1 VKIDEGL
8 QAMVQPSGAA
18 YDRAALAARLRQ
30 LRTGH
35 WPEAALTQPQLAAA
49 LGVGA
54 SSVSSWESVTAT
66 KIPPLSRLDGY
77 ATFFATRRSL
87 SASALL
93 SPDDLTADEQAE
105 RDRLRRELL
114 DLRGSGQLDPGE
126 TRSLWQFPDDNPVRL
141 ICGELS
147 RENRKDLFTSAK
159 RRNYIQLQAYADLDA
174 MVELYGHVRAENPGA
189 DVQFD
194 LAPRLEHDDLQSH
207 LVMLGGVAMN
217 QGGRI
222 MANLLDLPVTQVAI
236 PEIGNGE
243 VFDVVTDGVI
253 TQHGPEVWGDVA
265 GGDLISDVGLFVR
278 APNPNNQDTTLT
290 IISGVFT
297 RGTYGAVRCLTDP
310 AVREGNYQY
319 LADRFDIAKPF
330 AVLMRVPVI
339 DHATATPDLRVSAN
353 RLFEWQR

>member
-1 VKIDEGL
+1 
-8 QAMVQPSGAA
+8 MVQPSGAA
-18 YDRAALAARLRQ
+18 HDRAALAARLRQ
-30 LRTGH
+30 LRVGH
-35 WPEAALTQPQLAAA
+35 WPEAGLTQPQLAAA

-54 SSVSSWESVTAT
+54 SSVSSWESVTAS

-87 SASALL
+87 GAPALL
-93 SPDDLTADEQAE
+93 SPDELTAAE
-105 RDRLRRELL
+105 RAERERLRHELL
-114 DLRGSGQLDPGE
+114 DLRGGQLDPGAN
-126 TRSLWQFPDDNPVRL
+126 RSLWQFPDDNPVRL

-174 MVELYGHVRAENPGA
+174 MVELYGHVRAENPGS

-217 QGGRI
+217 QGGRTLLS
-222 MANLLDLPVTQVAI
+222 LLDLPINQVLIASI
-236 PEIGNGE
+236 NNGE
-243 VFDVVTDGVI
+243 VFDVQRDDGTT
-253 TQHGPEVWGDVA
+253 TQHGPEIWGEIRT
-265 GGDLISDVGLFVR
+265 GDLISDVGLFVR

-310 AVREGNYQY
+310 AVRDGNHQY
-319 LADRFDIAKPF
+319 LAERFDLAKPF
-330 AVLMRVPVI
+330 AVLMKVPVL
-339 DHATATPDLRVSAN
+339 DHATATPDLRVGTN
-353 RLFEWQR
+353 RLFEWPS

>member
-1 VKIDEGL
+1 
-8 QAMVQPSGAA
+8 MVQPSGAA

-30 LRTGH
+30 LRVGR

-49 LGVGA
+49 LGVGP

-66 KIPPLSRLDGY
+66 KVPPLSRLDGY

-87 SASALL
+87 TAPALL
-93 SPDDLTADEQAE
+93 SPDELTAEERAE
-105 RDRLRRELL
+105 RERLRQELL
-114 DLRGSGQLDPGE
+114 ELRGGAQLEPGE
-126 TRSLWQFPDDNPVRL
+126 TRSLWQFPDGNPVRL

-174 MVELYGHVRAENPGA
+174 MVELYGHVRAENPGS

-217 QGGRI
+217 QGGRTL
-222 MANLLDLPVTQVAI
+222 ASLLDLPVTQVPIA
-236 PEIGNGE
+236 EIANGE
-243 VFDVVTDGVI
+243 VFDVTRPDG
-253 TQHGPEVWGDVA
+253 TTEQHGPEVWGDIRA
-265 GGDLISDVGLFVR
+265 GDLISDVGLFVR

-310 AVREGNYQY
+310 AVRDGNYQY
-319 LADRFDIAKPF
+319 LAERFDLAKPF
-330 AVLMRVPVI
+330 AVLMKVPVL
-339 DHATATPDLRVSAN
+339 DHATATPDLRVASN
-353 RLFEWQR
+353 RLFEWPS

>member
-1 VKIDEGL
+1 
-8 QAMVQPSGAA
+8 MVQPSGAA

-30 LRTGH
+30 LRVGH

-66 KIPPLSRLDGY
+66 KVPPLSRLDRY

-87 SASALL
+87 DAAALL
-93 SPDDLTADEQAE
+93 RPDELTADERAE
-105 RDRLRRELL
+105 RERLRHELL
-114 DLRGSGQLDPGE
+114 ELRGGQFEPGE
-126 TRSLWQFPDDNPVRL
+126 TRSLWQFPDGNPVRL

-174 MVELYGHVRAENPGA
+174 MVELYGHVRAENPGS

-194 LAPRLEHDDLQSH
+194 LAPRLEHSDLQSH
-207 LVMLGGVAMN
+207 LVMLGGVAMT
-217 QGGRI
+217 QGGRTL
-222 MANLLDLPVTQVAI
+222 MNLLGLPVNQVAI
-236 PEIGNGE
+236 ADINNGE
-243 VFDVVTDGVI
+243 VFDVLHDDG
-253 TQHGPEVWGDVA
+253 TTHQHGPEIVGDIRA
-265 GGDLISDVGLFVR
+265 GDLIGDVGLFVR

-297 RGTYGAVRCLTDP
+297 RGTYGAVRCLTDS

-319 LADRFDIAKPF
+319 LAERFDLAKPF
-330 AVLMRVPVI
+330 AVLMKVPVL
-339 DHATATPDLRVSAN
+339 DHATATPDLRVEAN
-353 RLFEWQR
+353 RLFEWPP

>member
-1 VKIDEGL
+1 
-8 QAMVQPSGAA
+8 MVQPSGAA
-18 YDRAALAARLRQ
+18 HDRAALAARLRQ
-30 LRTGH
+30 LRVGH
-35 WPEAALTQPQLAAA
+35 WPEASLTQPQLAAA

-54 SSVSSWESVTAT
+54 SSVSSWESATAT

-87 SASALL
+87 SAPALL
-93 SPDDLTADEQAE
+93 RPDDLTADEQAE

-114 DLRGSGQLDPGE
+114 DLRGSGRLDPGE
-126 TRSLWQFPDDNPVRL
+126 TRSLWQFLDDNPVRL

-174 MVELYGHVRAENPGA
+174 MVELYGHVRAENPGS

-222 MANLLDLPVTQVAI
+222 MANLLGMPISQVAI
-236 PEIGNGE
+236 ADITNGE
-243 VFDVVTDGVI
+243 VFDVLRDDG
-253 TQHGPEVWGDVA
+253 TTARHSPEIWGDIRA
-265 GGDLISDVGLFVR
+265 GDLISDVGLFVR

-310 AVREGNYQY
+310 AVREGNHQY
-319 LADRFDIAKPF
+319 LADRFDLAKPF

-339 DHATATPDLRVSAN
+339 DHATATPDLRVDAN
-353 RLFEWQR
+353 RLHEWPS